1 MKVTPKSGL
10 CKGREFDVVQ
20 FLRVRKNGR
29 SGSDDTRHLCIYSE
43 ECQWLNQA
51 KIDDFVRE
59 TEGEMRTPQGHQRTR
74 FVDVKKPNGK
84 WYECNPTDYIIMYGP
99 FLYGILTAEQFHKNY
114 VKVNSDTQLLNIKTK
129 VGI

>member
-1 MKVTPKSGL
+1 MYVTPKSGL
-10 CKGREFDVVQ
+10 CKGQVFDVVQ
-20 FLRVRKNGR
+20 FLRVRKNGKND
-29 SGSDDTRHLCIYSE
+29 SDDTRHLCVYSE

-51 KIDDFVRE
+51 KVDDFVRE
-59 TEGEMRTPQGHQRTR
+59 TEGEMRTPQGRQRTR

-114 VKVNSDTQLLNIKTK
+114 VKVNSDSQLLNIKKK
-129 VGI
+129 VGK

>member
-20 FLRVRKNGR
+20 FLRVRNNGKTA
-29 SGSDDTRHLCIYSE
+29 SDTTRHLCIYSE

-51 KIDDFVRE
+51 KIGDFVRE

-74 FVDVKKPNGK
+74 FVDVKRPNGQ
-84 WYECNPTDYIIMYGP
+84 WVECNPTDYIIMYDT
-99 FLYGILTAEQFHKNY
+99 FLYGILTSAEFHKRY
-114 VKVNSDTQLLNIKTK
+114 KKVTKSNKTK